1 MHQLAL
7 RMGRTVG
14 ELSAVLTTEEQARWM
29 ALHRR
34 APITDERRDYLFAR
48 LCLLVAQV
56 SGAKKK
62 PGAAQQKPGPN
73 DFTLEDFLMWKPKAP
88 PPTPLAFLRGRMGHA
103 VIKRPRRKTSK
114 DTDGAR

>member
-14 ELSAVLTTEEQARWM
+14 ELQAVLTTDELARWI
-29 ALHRR
+29 ALNRR
-34 APITDERRDYLFAR
+34 APITVERFDYLFAR

-62 PGAAQQKPGPN
+62 PGGGQQKPGPN
-73 DFTLEDFLMWKPKAP
+73 DFTIEDFLMWQPKAP
-88 PPTPLAFLRGRMGHA
+88 PPTPLAYLRGRLGRT
-103 VIKRPRRKTSK
+103 VIKRKRKK
-114 DTDGAR
+114 DSDGAG